1 LFHTPRTSSFIGQ
14 EVEHHKKVA
23 SMFHEMIQY
32 NQNMHVRNVG
42 NIKVE
47 TITTKYYKIIYFW
60 RVDLK

>member
-1 LFHTPRTSSFIGQ
+1 
-14 EVEHHKKVA
+14 
-23 SMFHEMIQY
+23 MFHEMIQY